1 MSIMYF
7 PSLEEFR
14 RKAVRGNLV
23 PVYRETLADM
33 ETPVSAL
40 RKIDN
45 GEYAFLLESVEGG
58 EKIAQYSFL
67 GSNPSLIFWS
77 KNDTVTVVRDGVTE
91 QRSHIGDPL
100 DELKSIMAEFRP
112 VKVEGLPRFHGGA
125 VGFVSYDMVR
135 FFEKLPDST
144 SDDLQM
150 PDCFFM
156 LTDTILVFDHVNHK
170 IKVVSN
176 AHVNG
181 GKRAADEAYRTATT
195 KIEEIIS
202 LLKRPVENPP
212 GPLYK
217 GERTGNPPG
226 PLFKGGEPAE
236 YIKKGEVAEYVKKG
250 EVAEY
255 VKRGESVEYE
265 SRERGRWNSDAVRS
279 NFTQEEYERVVR
291 AAKEYIRA
299 GDIVQVVPSQ
309 RLSAPVS
316 ADAFDIYRALR
327 TVNPSP
333 YMYYLKLGDLR
344 IAGSSPEVMV
354 RMEDGIVTMRP
365 IAGTTRRGSTEEEDN
380 ELAKELLSD
389 PKERAEHVMLVDLGR
404 NDVGRVCEYGS
415 VKVDELMVIEKYSH
429 VMHIVSNVVGK
440 LRGDKDAYDVL
451 RACLPAGTVSGAPKV
466 RAMEI
471 IDELEPSRRGSY
483 AGAVGYFSF
492 SGNSDTAIAI
502 RTILIKDGVAYIQ
515 AGGGVV
521 ADSVPEKEY
530 QETLNKAKACMKAIQ
545 LAQEGLE

>member
-1 MSIMYF
+1 MYV

-14 RKAVRGNLV
+14 VKAVRGNLV
-23 PVYRETLADM
+23 PVYREILADM

-40 RKIDN
+40 RKIDS

-58 EKIAQYSFL
+58 EKIGQYSFL

-77 KNDTVTVVRDGVTE
+77 KGNTVTTVRNGIAE
-91 QRSHIGDPL
+91 QHVCVGDPL
-100 DELKSIMAEFRP
+100 EELKRLMAAFRP

-144 SDDLQM
+144 SDNLQM

-156 LTDTILVFDHVNHK
+156 LTDTILVFDHVNHR

-176 AHVNG
+176 AHING
-181 GKRAADEAYRTATT
+181 GKRAVDEAYGAATA
-195 KIEEIIS
+195 KIDEIIS
-202 LLKRPVENPP
+202 MLKRPME
-212 GPLYK
+212 YK
-217 GERTGNPPG
+217 S
-226 PLFKGGEPAE
+226 A
-236 YIKKGEVAEYVKKG
+236 A
-250 EVAEY
+250 
-255 VKRGESVEYE
+255 RGH
-265 SRERGRWNSDAVRS
+265 WNGDAVKS
-279 NFTQEEYERVVR
+279 NFTQEEYEKVVQ

-309 RLSAPVS
+309 RLSVPVS
-316 ADAFDIYRALR
+316 ADSFDIYRALR
-327 TVNPSP
+327 MINPSP
-333 YMYYLKLGDLR
+333 YMYYLKLDDLK

-354 RMEDGIVTMRP
+354 RMEDGVVTMRP
-365 IAGTTRRGSTEEEDN
+365 IAGTTRRGSTDEEDN

-440 LRGDKDAYDVL
+440 LRPDRDAFDVL
-451 RACLPAGTVSGAPKV
+451 RACLPAGTVSGAPKI

-471 IDELEPSRRGSY
+471 IDELEPSRRGPY

-530 QETLNKAKACMKAIQ
+530 QETLNKARACMKAIQ
-545 LAQEGLE
+545 FAEEGLE

>member
-1 MSIMYF
+1 MYF

-14 RKAVRGNLV
+14 TKALRGNLV
-23 PVYRETLADM
+23 PVYREILADM

-58 EKIAQYSFL
+58 ENIAQYSFL

-77 KNDTVTVVRDGVTE
+77 KNNTVTTVRNGATDRRDEVE
-91 QRSHIGDPL
+91 DPFE
-100 DELKSIMAEFRP
+100 ELRKLMAEFRP

-135 FFEKLPDST
+135 FFEQVPDT
-144 SDDLQM
+144 TTDDRQL

-156 LTDTILVFDHVNHK
+156 ITDTILVFDHVNHK

-176 AHVNG
+176 AHING
-181 GKRAADEAYRTATT
+181 GKQAVDEAYGEATA
-195 KIEEIIS
+195 KIDEIIS
-202 LLKRPVENPP
+202 ALKRPVE
-212 GPLYK
+212 YK
-217 GERTGNPPG
+217 S
-226 PLFKGGEPAE
+226 PA
-236 YIKKGEVAEYVKKG
+236 
-250 EVAEY
+250 
-255 VKRGESVEYE
+255 RGQWDE
-265 SRERGRWNSDAVRS
+265 DAVKS
-279 NFTQEEYERVVR
+279 NFTGEEYEKVVE
-291 AAKEYIRA
+291 AAKEYIKA

-309 RLSAPVS
+309 RLSVPVS
-316 ADAFDIYRALR
+316 ADPFDIYRALR
-327 TVNPSP
+327 AVNPSP
-333 YMYYLKLGDLR
+333 YMYYLKLGDVE

-354 RMEDGIVTMRP
+354 RTEEGQVTTRP
-365 IAGTTRRGSTEEEDN
+365 IAGTTHRGSTEDEDK
-380 ELAKELLSD
+380 ELAEELLAD
-389 PKERAEHVMLVDLGR
+389 PKEQAEHVMLVDLGR

-440 LRGDKDAYDVL
+440 LRSDKDAFDVL
-451 RACLPAGTVSGAPKV
+451 RACLPAGTVSGAPKI

-471 IDELEPSRRGSY
+471 IDELEPSRRGTY

-502 RTILIKDGVAYIQ
+502 RTIMIKDGIAYVQ

-521 ADSVPEKEY
+521 AYSVPEKEY
-530 QETLNKAKACMKAIQ
+530 QETMNKARACVRAIQ
-545 LAQEGLE
+545 LAEEGLE